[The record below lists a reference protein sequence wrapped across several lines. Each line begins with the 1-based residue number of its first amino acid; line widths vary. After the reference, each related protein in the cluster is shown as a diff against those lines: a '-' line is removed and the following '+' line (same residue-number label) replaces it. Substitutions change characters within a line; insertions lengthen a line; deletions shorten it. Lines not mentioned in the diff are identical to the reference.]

1 MLSSVPGRY
10 FARNLLNRRNLLF
23 QLVQRDFRARFV
35 GSVGGWLWN
44 LIHPLVLLLS
54 WTFVFQ
60 WCLGMTLDPGE
71 VTQNY
76 SFFLFTGFLP
86 WLLFSETL
94 QRSSTSLLENAN
106 LITKTV
112 FPSEVV
118 PIAVFLSSLLNHL
131 LALAIALAAIFL
143 WGHFVPTHVLLLPYY
158 MLCLGL
164 LGVGLGWIVASL
176 QVYLRDTAQIL
187 SVVLTLWMWTTPI
200 FISEKK
206 YPPQLHFVLAINPL
220 AYIVRAYRT
229 QLLSQT
235 YPPMHE
241 LALVAGIA
249 LVVFLIGGL
258 FFRHLKSGFA
268 DVL

>member
-1 MLSSVPGRY
+1 MLSSVPGRH
-10 FARNLLNRRNLLF
+10 FARNLVERRNLLF
-23 QLVQRDFRARFV
+23 QLVRRDFRQRFV
-35 GSVGGWLWN
+35 GSVAGWLWN

-54 WTFVFQ
+54 WIFVFQ
-60 WCLGMTLDPGE
+60 WCLKTTLGPDE

-86 WLLFSETL
+86 WLLFSETV

-118 PIAVFLSSLLNHL
+118 PVAVFLSSLLNHL
-131 LALAIALAAIFL
+131 LALGIALAAIFL
-143 WGHFVPTHVLLLPYY
+143 WGHFVPTHVVVLPFY
-158 MLCLGL
+158 MICLGL
-164 LGVGLGWIVASL
+164 LGIGLGWIVAGL

-187 SVVLTLWMWTTPI
+187 SVILTFWMWTTPI
-200 FISEKK
+200 FISEKQ
-206 YPPQLHFVLAINPL
+206 YPAQLKFVLAINPL

-229 QLLSQT
+229 QLLSEA
-235 YPPMHE
+235 YPSAHD
-241 LALVAGIA
+241 LLIVAAFAIS
-249 LVVFLIGGL
+249 VFLLGGL